1 MDPNGIDVKLGRF
14 GLNEKNILYAMT
26 TTEFPDADD
35 PGELSRWATMIDTQF
50 VMNTWNILIRKY
62 LRDPDQFA
70 CLLTF

>member
-35 PGELSRWATMIDTQF
+35 PGELSR
-50 VMNTWNILIRKY
+50 
-62 LRDPDQFA
+62 
-70 CLLTF
+70 